1 MSISKGGEFT
11 AYGKIN
17 DCMPSVK
24 NNLKFD
30 PPRMIPSIVEGFNAV
45 AGHIYIIL
53 FPIGLDLLLW
63 LGPFVRVKKYFLPI
77 MVEAAQVSSAV
88 YGDQMAGLMESTR
101 EIWSNLLDQFNLLFS
116 LRTFPI
122 GIPSLMI
129 NYVNGTTPLGNSI
142 AIEMAS
148 GDTILVWLLV
158 FLAVGL
164 FLGSVYF
171 ALTASVTRER
181 GQPLHLNQILRQT
194 WQSIFL
200 TVILF
205 TAITLLAVP
214 ISCLLSSV
222 LMVLPSL
229 GTLPFMIIG
238 MIAVWAILPLAFSP
252 HGIFS
257 GELKAAKSIITSIR
271 LVRSFMSST
280 GMFFI
285 LIILLGYGLNVLWAI
300 PEADSWMLLVGIIGH
315 AFISTGLLAASFIY
329 YDKGVAW
336 LKNTAQPK
344 KQENTTA
351 LS

>member
-1 MSISKGGEFT
+1 
-11 AYGKIN
+11 
-17 DCMPSVK
+17 MPSVK

-45 AGHIYIIL
+45 AGHVYIIL

-77 MVEAAQVSSAV
+77 LIEAAQVSSAV

-129 NYVNGTTPLGNSI
+129 NYMNGTNPLGSPI

-148 GDTILVWLLV
+148 GDTILTWLLV
-158 FLAVGL
+158 FLTVGL
-164 FLGSVYF
+164 ILGSVYF
-171 ALTASVTRER
+171 ALTASLTRKKR
-181 GQPLHLNQILRQT
+181 QPLHLNQILKQT

-200 TVILF
+200 TLILF
-205 TAITLLAVP
+205 MAIMLLAVP

-229 GTLPFMIIG
+229 GTLPFILMG
-238 MIAVWAILPLAFSP
+238 MIAVWVVLPLAFSP

-257 GELKAAKSIITSIR
+257 GELQAAKSIITSIR
-271 LVRSFMSST
+271 LVRSFMSAT

-285 LIILLGYGLNVLWAI
+285 LIILLGYGLNILWAT
-300 PEADSWMLLVGIIGH
+300 PEPDSWMLLIGIIGH
-315 AFISTGLLAASFIY
+315 AYISTGLLAASFIY

-344 KQENTTA
+344 KQEKTSA
-351 LS
+351 VS